1 MYILSNLRTFCI
13 ISFTDSVNLATYR
26 ENLKKYCVK
35 LCENVEINRMGEKQ
49 EIFIGLITFQT
60 IAALLLQLSKCREL
74 SDFGLIFLPQKL
86 RSLRFFLQIFSL
98 PLVSQN
104 IPD

>member
-1 MYILSNLRTFCI
+1 
-13 ISFTDSVNLATYR
+13 
-26 ENLKKYCVK
+26 
-35 LCENVEINRMGEKQ
+35 MGEKQ